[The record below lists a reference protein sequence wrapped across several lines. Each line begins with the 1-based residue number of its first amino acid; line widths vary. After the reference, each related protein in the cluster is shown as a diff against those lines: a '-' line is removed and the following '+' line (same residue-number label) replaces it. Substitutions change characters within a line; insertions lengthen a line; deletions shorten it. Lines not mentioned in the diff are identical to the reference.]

1 MFSANNPLPA
11 NSLPQIIDDFNC
23 KKIQIFFKYYYKMLL
38 EICTKI
44 QLRYIFFSFKSRYV
58 QEMEAV
64 IIMENVIQKLE
75 FVSAMRDT
83 MAKTVPVGISVFLFK
98 IRIV

>member
-1 MFSANNPLPA
+1 
-11 NSLPQIIDDFNC
+11 
-23 KKIQIFFKYYYKMLL
+23 
-38 EICTKI
+38 
-44 QLRYIFFSFKSRYV
+44 
-58 QEMEAV
+58 MEAV

-75 FVSAMRDT
+75 FVSVMRDT

>member
-1 MFSANNPLPA
+1 
-11 NSLPQIIDDFNC
+11 
-23 KKIQIFFKYYYKMLL
+23 
-38 EICTKI
+38 
-44 QLRYIFFSFKSRYV
+44 
-58 QEMEAV
+58 MEAV
-64 IIMENVIQKLE
+64 IIMENVLQKLE